1 MKYGELFLGG
11 PSVSRLALGTWQT
24 VGDEL
29 NVETSRGIIQK
40 ALELGINFFDT
51 ADIYANGDCE
61 RVLGS
66 ALSGIPRDSYLLAT
80 KCFFDRPDVE
90 SGRLSKKNIEA
101 CLERSLKKLNLECI
115 DLLQCHR
122 FDEETPIQETIYAMN
137 GLINSGKIR
146 HWGVSRW
153 SPEQLKDVM
162 EVSGH
167 SSKEGPKTTQHF
179 YNVFNREIEQGLAD
193 VCNNNGLGL
202 ITYSPLAQGVLSGK
216 YNSIIAVPG
225 TRSADSEKRKTM
237 WEFNA
242 RRIRQVQSL
251 RDISDEM
258 GISLA
263 TLCLSWCL
271 RNSNV
276 NTVIFG
282 ASSID
287 QLEENAASAEV
298 DLGVD
303 DYIKI
308 NSIIEGENC
317 EEY

>member
-24 VGDEL
+24 VGDVL
-29 NVETSRGIIQK
+29 NVETSREIIQR

-51 ADIYANGDCE
+51 ADIYANGDAE
-61 RVLGS
+61 RVLGR
-66 ALSGIPRDSYLLAT
+66 ALKGIPRDGYLLAT
-80 KCFFDRPDVE
+80 KCYFDRPDVGI
-90 SGRLSKKNIEA
+90 GRLGKKNIEV
-101 CLERSLKKLNLECI
+101 CLEKSLKNLNLEYI
-115 DLLQCHR
+115 DLFQCHR

-137 GLINSGKIR
+137 GLIKSGKIR

-162 EVSGH
+162 EVS
-167 SSKEGPKTTQHF
+167 SYSNMEGPKTTQHF

-216 YNSIIAVPG
+216 YNSIISVPG

-237 WEFNA
+237 WDFNG

-251 RDISDEM
+251 RHISDEM

-282 ASSID
+282 ARNIR
-287 QLEENAASAEV
+287 QLEENASSVEV
-298 DLGVD
+298 NLEFD
-303 DYIKI
+303 DYITI
-308 NSIIEGENC
+308 NTIIEGENN

>member
-24 VGDEL
+24 VGDAL
-29 NVETSRGIIQK
+29 NVETSMGIIQR

-61 RVLGS
+61 RVLGR
-66 ALSGIPRDSYLLAT
+66 ALRGIPRDRYLLAT

-90 SGRLSKKNIEA
+90 IGRLSKKNIEI
-101 CLERSLKKLNLECI
+101 CLERSLKNLNVECI

-137 GLINSGKIR
+137 GLIKSGKIR

-153 SPEQLKDVM
+153 SPEQLKDAM
-162 EVSGH
+162 EVSVY
-167 SSKEGPKTTQHF
+167 SSMEGPKTTQHF

-237 WEFNA
+237 WDFNR

-251 RDISDEM
+251 RHISAEM

-263 TLCLSWCL
+263 TLCLSWSL

-282 ASSID
+282 ASNID

-298 DLGVD
+298 ALGID

-308 NSIIEGENC
+308 NSIIEGENS